1 MNNRIKTIIITII
14 TVIVSILI
22 INFFTKDR
30 EGVISGT
37 ITVVTDKY
45 TNEYISELAENY
57 MNGHSRTK
65 INIELI
71 DNIKDL
77 DNKFKEGKKDN
88 LPNIAIL
95 NSYELDYLK
104 NKYKLNFEN
113 EEDLLNIYKRNF
125 TKSSLQQITI
135 DGKEM
140 GIPLTTNPLVLYLRE
155 DILKQYGY
163 KSSDIN
169 TWDDFIKV
177 SKNIYKKSNGKYK
190 GLSII
195 DDDYENLIKVLIMQN
210 IDYFNNKEEV
220 IKAVKKDYKN
230 LEDNKI
236 LAREGDDF
244 FAIISSINTMKILKD
259 LRKNC
264 EWTVNDI
271 PAYKIGSNRFFV
283 ADGYSAFVINN
294 DKKNRELI
302 NIFSEYMIT
311 NTDIALEY
319 ALNGDLFPT
328 YIYAYNNKEIEKSM
342 NNFIGKSP
350 LVVMSNISK
359 KAPKIKNYNLYKE
372 VKKELLK

>member
-283 ADGYSAFVINN
+283 ADGYSAFVIDN

-302 NIFSEYMIT
+302 NSFSEYMIT

>member
-1 MNNRIKTIIITII
+1 MNNRIKTIIIAII

-169 TWDDFIKV
+169 TWDGFIEV

-190 GLSII
+190 GLSTI

-220 IKAVKKDYKN
+220 IKSVKKDYKN

-244 FAIISSINTMKILKD
+244 FAIISSINTMKTLKG
-259 LRKNC
+259 LRRKC

-271 PAYKIGSNRFFV
+271 PAYKIGSNRFYV
-283 ADGYSAFVINN
+283 ADGYSSFVINN

-302 NIFSEYMIT
+302 NSFSEYMIT

>member
-37 ITVVTDKY
+37 ITVVTDKH
-45 TNEYISELAENY
+45 TNGYVSKLSENY

-65 INIELI
+65 INIELL

-77 DNKFKEGKKDN
+77 DNKFKEGKKDDF
-88 LPNIAIL
+88 PNIAIL
-95 NSYELDYLK
+95 NSSELDYLK

-113 EEDLLNIYKRNF
+113 EGDLLNIYKRNF

-163 KSSDIN
+163 TSSDIN
-169 TWDDFIKV
+169 TWDDLIKV
-177 SKNIYKKSNGKYK
+177 AKSIYKKSDCKYK

-195 DDDYENLIKVLIMQN
+195 GDDYENLIKVLTMQN
-210 IDYFNNKEEV
+210 MDYFNNKEEV

-264 EWTVNDI
+264 EWTANDI

-294 DKKNRELI
+294 DKKNKELI
-302 NIFSEYMIT
+302 NSFSEYMIT

-319 ALNGDLFPT
+319 ALNGELFPT

>member
-302 NIFSEYMIT
+302 NSFSEYMIT